1 MGPWVV
7 DAVLV
12 CSLRREGGIE
22 SEARARALELPA
34 RRVICVA
41 MGKFGIVLLRSTR
54 TRTLLRGRLARVEAP
69 GALVQ
74 AGGVLAD
81 VIAEESL
88 ARRRGV

>member
-1 MGPWVV
+1 MGPWLV

-12 CSLRREGGIE
+12 CSLRREGGGE
-22 SEARARALELPA
+22 SEARARALELPT
-34 RRVICVA
+34 RRMICA
-41 MGKFGIVLLRSTR
+41 MVNLELFITFYSVP
-54 TRTLLRGRLARVEAP
+54 RTLLRGRLARVEAP